1 MVAVIGHLL
10 GRGSCR
16 SSVRVGGAPRAGEK
30 DPLNAPNVP
39 PSLIPRETLIA
50 VSDES
55 PAPDRMRGLL
65 EAVLAVGEDLDLQA
79 VLHRIIEAAVTL
91 VDAKYGALGVI
102 GEGDRLSQFVT
113 VGIDDEIYHQIGPL
127 PRGRGILGLLIR
139 EPQAIRLDDLSSH
152 ETSFGFPP
160 HHPPMRTFLGVPV
173 RVRDEVYGNLYLTE
187 KRDGQPFTAE
197 DESTVQALAAAAG
210 VAVRDARL
218 YDEVHRRE
226 RWMTAS
232 ADVATQLLSGADSGE
247 VLGVVAKYA
256 RELSDA

>member
-113 VGIDDEIYHQIGPL
+113 VGIDDETYKRIGSL
-127 PRGRGILGLLIR
+127 PRGRGILGLLIH
-139 EPQAIRLDDLSSH
+139 EPEALRLDDLHAHPASY
-152 ETSFGFPP
+152 GFPP
-160 HHPPMRTFLGVPV
+160 HHPPMTTFLGVPV

-187 KRDGQPFTAE
+187 KRDGRPFDDD
-197 DESTVQALAAAAG
+197 DEAIVQALAAAAG
-210 VAVRDARL
+210 IAVANARL
-218 YDEVHRRE
+218 YDELRQRE
-226 RWMTAS
+226 QWVVAS
-232 ADVATQLLSGADSGE
+232 ADLTTMLLSGTDPAE
-247 VLGVVAKYA
+247 VLGTLARHA